1 MALTPKRKY
10 ELSPG
15 DRVLDTKEYV
25 RLSDVV
31 LNKDFTDKH
40 KRFFCGIK
48 RFQKLRREMFEETIA
63 EYQNSNFVSYASFF
77 NSNIP
82 LLKDLGCL
90 KVTDIQGVAEIIEH
104 IRCVESGEGDIRQV
118 GFGFYRAF
126 FVEHFKRL
134 PKDDKPIKVAPP
146 KKQPFVYGYD
156 ETLYKK
162 HEIIV
167 DGKKFRCEKTPI
179 VEKFALWCKHK
190 KISQQEG
197 LKNALDLLFEKYP
210 FDYSPPKKPS
220 VFNLIPLD
228 ALEELD
234 PTINSVDGTTKI
246 EVEMPT
252 QLYSLLKRILFY
264 FNRSP
269 ENADGVKHT
278 VETLIPI
285 ALNEFL
291 ENRRS
296 WAIKYGNND
305 LWKQLQAEKKEMEK
319 TIQEYEQPIKSS
331 HNSQMQRYK

>member
-1 MALTPKRKY
+1 MALTPKREYK
-10 ELSPG
+10 LSPS
-15 DRVLDTKEYV
+15 DRALDTKEYV

-82 LLKDLGCL
+82 LLKGLGCL

-104 IRCVESGEGDIRQV
+104 IRCVEVASDKDGNPRSV
-118 GFGFYRAF
+118 GFGFYRSF
-126 FVEHFKRL
+126 FAEHIKRL

-162 HEIIV
+162 HVIVV
-167 DGKKFRCEKTPI
+167 DGEKFKCEKTPT
-179 VEKFALWCKHK
+179 VEKFALWCKK
-190 KISQQEG
+190 QKITQQEG
-197 LKNALDLLFEKYP
+197 LKNALEMLFEKHP
-210 FDYSPPKKPS
+210 FEYRPPKKPS
-220 VFNLIPLD
+220 VFDLIPLD

-234 PTINSVDGTTKI
+234 PPINSVDGTTKI

-269 ENADGVKHT
+269 ENADGVKYT
-278 VETLIPI
+278 VETLVPI

-291 ENRRS
+291 QNRRN

-305 LWKQLQAEKKEMEK
+305 LWKQQQAEKKEMEK
-319 TIQEYEQPIKSS
+319 TIQ
-331 HNSQMQRYK
+331 